1 MVMIQTN
8 TNTGCKNF
16 KHVTLS
22 DLQLFQGNWDEVVD
36 DFDAM
41 KLREMLLRGIYA
53 YG

>member
-1 MVMIQTN
+1 MLNGNDFDNSQIPIR
-8 TNTGCKNF
+8 
-16 KHVTLS
+16 
-22 DLQLFQGNWDEVVD
+22 DLQPDLQRFQGNWDEVVD